1 MSSPGNT
8 QPGTARTAAAAAVT
22 SVHQSRG
29 EFVSDALFGSVLSH
43 IVTCGLAAV
52 AYGNYLLF
60 RPYFVTL
67 AWSVIVGIGT
77 RGLRVEVSE
86 FCHSLVAGKRCGES
100 YVARAIKNVLEYCTI
115 PLPPTMMEMDGDEGA
130 GGSTELGTAAD
141 EIRARNDRTVRR
153 SNVIAAAVIGSLF
166 IISSCCLFGTGMVCG
181 VIVAAL
187 VTLAAVLLTMHVL
200 DERLLL
206 YRHVVS
212 DDSLLTAL
220 MLTVGGALAL
230 AGAALTCVMVVHE
243 GFSFIGGIVESAG
256 GGMDGGAPVLF
267 GVDLYRINE
276 LSEYIGVDVAQYVGQ
291 YYDHTA
297 VNAAAGIDGGGSKIQ
312 YAKLMQDVGMANA
325 TVATIAP
332 MLVNIELILAG
343 SRPAPGRGGL
353 DGQALDASAV
363 SSSAAR
369 GLESDGASGPIGDG
383 WTVGNDLM
391 QYFSSLDYASLLGDD
406 SPIPMLK
413 ETLMAGSKASI
424 SLIAMT
430 LISSVDFAIQLL
442 IFCTAV
448 LYLATS
454 KTDPLESLLLPF
466 VPVSKTFAHRIA
478 HPAAGGGSETA
489 IHGRRGD
496 AYVSGLVG
504 AVQQIL
510 NQVVLIPIKM
520 GVIKSLATIM
530 LFSGFHLAGYLDYVF
545 IAGSLAFVFAIVPIL
560 PVHIACL
567 PWSIAM
573 IFDPNR
579 RLAGVGLFLAHQ
591 LLVVSI
597 DGYVLGNLAEAD
609 AGLVGCRGSA
619 GSSRHATP
627 MAAHGS
633 DDDCPASPS
642 SPDCGVRSSSSQQA
656 DGDVSIDGGKAGA
669 GGGSQL
675 ASYLSSFSVVLGVG
689 AFGFQGILL
698 GPLLVCSA
706 LLMHRA
712 FMMYGELYEHE
723 SGPSSSGAMETV
735 EATPVAAA
743 DATRG
748 RTARGFDEDED
759 IDGDTLAAMANRPR
773 WGPGRSGSS
782 VGSISS
788 MRKGSSSSIINNIVH
803 SFVDTINR

>member
-8 QPGTARTAAAAAVT
+8 QPGTARTVAAAAVT

-115 PLPPTMMEMDGDEGA
+115 QLPPTMMEMDGDEGGGG
-130 GGSTELGTAAD
+130 GGSTELGTAAG
-141 EIRARNDRTVRR
+141 EIRARYDRTVRR

-256 GGMDGGAPVLF
+256 GGMDGGGAPVLF

-297 VNAAAGIDGGGSKIQ
+297 GNAAAGIDGGGSKIQ

-325 TVATIAP
+325 TIATIAP

-343 SRPAPGRGGL
+343 SKPPPGRGGL
-353 DGQALDASAV
+353 DGQALDVSAV
-363 SSSAAR
+363 SSSSAR
-369 GLESDGASGPIGDG
+369 GMESDGASGPIGDG

-430 LISSVDFAIQLL
+430 VMTTFIPLIGNVMI
-442 IFCTAV
+442 V
-448 LYLATS
+448 L
-454 KTDPLESLLLPF
+454 
-466 VPVSKTFAHRIA
+466 RI
-478 HPAAGGGSETA
+478 
-489 IHGRRGD
+489 
-496 AYVSGLVG
+496 
-504 AVQQIL
+504 
-510 NQVVLIPIKM
+510 
-520 GVIKSLATIM
+520 
-530 LFSGFHLAGYLDYVF
+530 
-545 IAGSLAFVFAIVPIL
+545 
-560 PVHIACL
+560 
-567 PWSIAM
+567 
-573 IFDPNR
+573 
-579 RLAGVGLFLAHQ
+579 
-591 LLVVSI
+591 
-597 DGYVLGNLAEAD
+597 
-609 AGLVGCRGSA
+609 
-619 GSSRHATP
+619 
-627 MAAHGS
+627 
-633 DDDCPASPS
+633 
-642 SPDCGVRSSSSQQA
+642 
-656 DGDVSIDGGKAGA
+656 
-669 GGGSQL
+669 
-675 ASYLSSFSVVLGVG
+675 
-689 AFGFQGILL
+689 
-698 GPLLVCSA
+698 
-706 LLMHRA
+706 
-712 FMMYGELYEHE
+712 
-723 SGPSSSGAMETV
+723 
-735 EATPVAAA
+735 
-743 DATRG
+743 
-748 RTARGFDEDED
+748 
-759 IDGDTLAAMANRPR
+759 
-773 WGPGRSGSS
+773 
-782 VGSISS
+782 
-788 MRKGSSSSIINNIVH
+788 
-803 SFVDTINR
+803 